1 MNRVEVNVTTGQR
14 AVIELSA
21 AEIAAL
27 QASAPPAPAPDPDYQ
42 GFHNALLVSQA
53 YQVIRAQAATSQP
66 LTLVAVEFI
75 AAMGDAKI
83 GRPNV
88 AFLQGCL
95 SNIAAAATDLDV
107 AHWAEIGG
115 LLSEHHLAGIY
126 QLPGAGAGGSGS
138 GG

>member
-1 MNRVEVNVTTGQR
+1 MNRIEVDVTTGQR

-27 QASAPPAPAPDPDYQ
+27 QASAPPAPAPEPDYR
-42 GFHNALLVSQA
+42 GFYDALLISDA
-53 YQVIRAQAATSQP
+53 YQAIRAQAATSQP
-66 LTLVAVEFI
+66 LTLAAVEFI

-95 SNIAAAATDLDV
+95 GNIATAATDLD
-107 AHWAEIGG
+107 AADWAEIGALLATHG
-115 LLSEHHLAGIY
+115 LDGLY
-126 QLPGAGAGGSGS
+126 QLPGAEEEGLGSGA
-138 GG
+138 